1 MDLIYQLYKD
11 KRTVFKLRDVAMLTG
26 ETDFTSLNQRL
37 NYFVR
42 TQKLQNPRK
51 GIYCKHNYNPAE
63 LACRIFV
70 PTYISLEYVLQREG
84 VVFQYDSRITMLS
97 YLSREIEVDGQ
108 IISYRKIKDVTLI
121 NTQGIERREAGVSMA
136 TTERAFLDMVYLN
149 GPMYFDNLRPLNPE
163 KIEQI
168 LPIYR
173 SKTMSKTVKKLLENG
188 RK

>member
-1 MDLIYQLYKD
+1 MDLIYQIYKD
-11 KRTVFKLRDVAMLTG
+11 RRTVFRLRDVAMLTG
-26 ETDFTSLNQRL
+26 ETDSTSLNQRL

-51 GIYCKHNYNPAE
+51 GIYCKPDYNPAE

-70 PTYISLEYVLQREG
+70 PTYISLEYVLQQAG
-84 VVFQYDSRITMLS
+84 VVFQFDSRITMLS

-108 IISYRKIKDVTLI
+108 RISYRKIKGVVLI
-121 NTQGIERREAGVSMA
+121 ETQGIERGDTGVNIA
-136 TTERAFLDMVYLN
+136 TPERAFLDMIYLN
-149 GPMYFDNLRPLNPE
+149 GSMYFDNLRPLNPE
-163 KIEQI
+163 KIKQI
-168 LPIYR
+168 LPIYQ